1 MQQNPEFLVT
11 IPINDGQ
18 MKVWCIEKNGRF
30 SFSKHSLILYVIKAS
45 DTAFYINQVDKLY
58 QTVTNS
64 ASLIRLSPRKKK
76 RKLCCIR

>member
-11 IPINDGQ
+11 IPINDGP
-18 MKVWCIEKNGRF
+18 MKVWCIEKNGKF
-30 SFSKHSLILYVIKAS
+30 SFSKNSLILYVIKAS

-64 ASLIRLSPRKKK
+64 ASLIRLSPRKK